1 MTKKLLNI
9 CKAWLG
15 DRPSSPVLIN
25 EQYGKLYCSPKGRY
39 YVTNMV
45 NGNSVNLHYAENISM
60 RDYYIFFD
68 VDGEMYELNFIS
80 FTKPEDVLKG
90 ESNA

>member
-1 MTKKLLNI
+1 M
-9 CKAWLG
+9 
-15 DRPSSPVLIN
+15 LIN
-25 EQYGKLYCSPKGRY
+25 ENYGKLYRSPRGRY

-45 NGNSVNLHYAENISM
+45 NGNSVNLHYAEHISM

-90 ESNA
+90 ESDA